1 MEKTLFDNIEFVE
14 RLESLME
21 GYESTDIEFKS
32 AKGVF
37 PGSLWETYSAFANTQ
52 GGVIVLG
59 VKEMDG
65 HFMIDNLS

>member
-32 AKGVF
+32 AKGSQ
-37 PGSLWETYSAFANTQ
+37 GNHLWQ
-52 GGVIVLG
+52 I
-59 VKEMDG
+59 
-65 HFMIDNLS
+65 